1 MFVQLAIKSKKC
13 MKKISHELKLK
24 YEGLEN
30 DYMEY
35 DF

>member
-1 MFVQLAIKSKKC
+1 

-35 DF
+35 DFWSII